1 MVRLQSQQQDPPLG
15 DAGLQQLLD
24 AGAASQHP
32 AEAEGVDVPSQHPDD
47 VAFVADGP
55 QQAAA
60 AAPAGAAL
68 PVTGNPLRAH
78 FARPPS
84 MLATS
89 VKPWY
94 IRK

>member
-1 MVRLQSQQQDPPLG
+1 LA
-15 DAGLQQLLD
+15 DAGLQQLPVAD
-24 AGAASQHP
+24 AGAASQQAP
-32 AEAEGVDVPSQHPDD
+32 AVVGVEAPSQQ
-47 VAFVADGP
+47 AD
-55 QQAAA
+55 AA
-60 AAPAGAAL
+60 AAPLQQAVAVGSAAVAA

-84 MLATS
+84 MLATA

>member
-1 MVRLQSQQQDPPLG
+1 MG
-15 DAGLQQLLD
+15 DAVAPQQLPVVD
-24 AGAASQHP
+24 AGAASQQ
-32 AEAEGVDVPSQHPDD
+32 ALLAVDDADEVSQQPDAAVVP
-47 VAFVADGP
+47 P
-55 QQAAA
+55 QQAVAA
-60 AAPAGAAL
+60 VPAAVAA

-89 VKPWY
+89 VKPWN